1 MMENQHTPLL
11 YGNNLTY
18 KIGNKTILEDV
29 SIALN
34 TGELVTIIGPN
45 GAGKSSLLRLLTGY
59 TPRHKEN
66 VFLKGKLTHSGI
78 ANY

>member
-11 YGNNLTY
+11 YGNNLSY

-59 TPRHKEN
+59 TPPTQGER
-66 VFLKGKLTHSGI
+66 FF
-78 ANY
+78 

>member
-11 YGNNLTY
+11 YGNNLSY

-45 GAGKSSLLRLLTGY
+45 GVLGKSSLLRLLTGY

-66 VFLKGKLTHSGI
+66 VFKGKTYLTVE
-78 ANY
+78 